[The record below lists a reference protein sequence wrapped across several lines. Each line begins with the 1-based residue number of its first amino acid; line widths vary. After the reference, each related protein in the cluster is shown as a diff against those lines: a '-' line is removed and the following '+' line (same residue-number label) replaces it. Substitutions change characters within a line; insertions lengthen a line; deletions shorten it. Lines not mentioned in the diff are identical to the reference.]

1 MYRLCQPHAKR
12 VTQAGV
18 AEEAGVTGL
27 TIKNSTIVDEILV
40 EEAGEIAAEAVQE
53 NHRPRKMEEH
63 DTTVTLTVVERKE
76 VKPDERVEVGKAITP
91 EDIETE

>member
-1 MYRLCQPHAKR
+1 MYSLCQDHAKR
-12 VTQAGV
+12 VTPAGV
-18 AEEAGVTGL
+18 AEEAGVTDL

-63 DTTVTLTVVERKE
+63 DTTVTLTVVEKKE
-76 VKPDERVEVGKAITP
+76 VKPDERAEVGKAITP

>member
-1 MYRLCQPHAKR
+1 M
-12 VTQAGV
+12 

-40 EEAGEIAAEAVQE
+40 EGVGEIAAGVVQE
-53 NHRPRKMEEH
+53 NHRPRKMEAH

-76 VKPDERVEVGKAITP
+76 VKLDERAEVGKAITP